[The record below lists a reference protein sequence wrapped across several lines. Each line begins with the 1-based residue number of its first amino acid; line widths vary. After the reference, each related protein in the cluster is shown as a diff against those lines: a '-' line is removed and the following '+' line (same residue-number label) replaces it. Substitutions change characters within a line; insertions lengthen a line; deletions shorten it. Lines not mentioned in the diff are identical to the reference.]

1 MTRQLFPHSEKQAQN
16 WAVFL
21 MTNGLRAKQE
31 LQRNSVTEGILVGR
45 NLSNYLKKGDRIQ
58 NFITTKMQDLQSYYQ
73 QEFSNFWA
81 KSFPSKSYPPLPKKL
96 DDLGLMEQLAMR
108 EESPE
113 LFQNLFKS
121 DYSSMP
127 VDVATRLRNNTLWA
141 GDEVVLDKYGWTAK
155 AKEMRGHIEEGRRL
169 AMEKKIAETAERNR
183 IREEQIKNKSTG
195 FQGLAPLSQE
205 QIMKARQEWG
215 ISP

>member
-1 MTRQLFPHSEKQAQN
+1 
-16 WAVFL
+16 
-21 MTNGLRAKQE
+21 
-31 LQRNSVTEGILVGR
+31 
-45 NLSNYLKKGDRIQ
+45 
-58 NFITTKMQDLQSYYQ
+58 MQDLQSYYQ

-81 KSFPSKSYPPLPKKL
+81 KSFPSKSCPPLPKKL

-127 VDVATRLRNNTLWA
+127 ADVATRLRNNTLWA

-155 AKEMRGHIEEGRRL
+155 AKEMRGQIEEGRRL
-169 AMEKKIAETAERNR
+169 AMEKKIAESAERNR
-183 IREEQIKNKSTG
+183 IREEQIKNKPPG

-215 ISP
+215 ISS